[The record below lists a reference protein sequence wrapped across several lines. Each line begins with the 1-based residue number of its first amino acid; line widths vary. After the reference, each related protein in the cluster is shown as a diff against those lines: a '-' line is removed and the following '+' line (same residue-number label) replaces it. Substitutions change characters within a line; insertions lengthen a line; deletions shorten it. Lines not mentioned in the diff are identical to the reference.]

1 MLQGKL
7 DEQDEDED
15 DDEVEL
21 ERKIQVEDEQEE
33 VDSIEE
39 VQHSML
45 ELVELME
52 RDKWH
57 ELLELEQL

>member
-52 RDKWH
+52 RDK
-57 ELLELEQL
+57 